1 MTLTQSIKAVY
12 EILYKSSSKL
22 PTYTIPQCRPNV
34 ALFEKNEEALKFIW
48 FGHSTILLH
57 LDGLRVLIDPMFS
70 TYASP
75 ILGTFKRF
83 QSPVLPLNEL
93 PSIDVI
99 VISHDHYD
107 HLDKKSIKFFKNT
120 QTHFI
125 APLGVGRYL
134 RQWDIEASRI
144 CELAWHESHTI
155 GSINFTATPAHHFS
169 GRSLFSH
176 NQTLW
181 ASWVIQ
187 GSQKKLFFSG
197 DSGYSPHFKEIGEQ
211 YGPFDL
217 AFMENGQ
224 YDERWKD
231 AHMMPEESIQ
241 AVYDIQAKLFV
252 PIHWSMFRLSTHHW
266 LEPMMNALKLA
277 EAAKL
282 TILSPFLGELIFLN
296 EDV

>member
-1 MTLTQSIKAVY
+1 MKVVY
-12 EILYKSSSKL
+12 EILYKSSSKTPL
-22 PTYTIPQCRPNV
+22 NPIPQCAPNIDF
-34 ALFEKNEEALKFIW
+34 FETQEEALKFIW

-57 LDGLRVLIDPMFS
+57 LDGIKILIDPMFS

-75 ILGTFKRF
+75 IIGTFKRF
-83 QSPVLPLNEL
+83 QPPVLSLDEL
-93 PSIDVI
+93 PNIDVI

-107 HLDKKSIKFFKNT
+107 HLDKKSIQFFKDKPT
-120 QTHFI
+120 KFI
-125 APLGVGRYL
+125 TPLGVGHYL
-134 RQWDIEASRI
+134 RQWGIESTRI
-144 CELAWHESHTI
+144 YELDWNKSHTI

-187 GSQKKLFFSG
+187 GNTKKIFFSG
-197 DSGYSPHFKEIGEQ
+197 DSGYSPHFKDIGEQ

-224 YDERWKD
+224 YNERWLY
-231 AHMMPEESIQ
+231 AHMLPEQSIQ

-266 LEPMMNALKLA
+266 LEPMMRSL
-277 EAAKL
+277 EL
-282 TILSPFLGELIFLN
+282 TESDKFPTLYPFIGEIITLPL
-296 EDV
+296 